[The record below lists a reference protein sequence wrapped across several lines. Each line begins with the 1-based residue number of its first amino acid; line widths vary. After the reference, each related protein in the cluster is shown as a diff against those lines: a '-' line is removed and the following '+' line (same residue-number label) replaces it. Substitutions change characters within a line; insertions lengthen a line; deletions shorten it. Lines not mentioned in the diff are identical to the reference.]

1 MSVLLK
7 RRRVWVIVVI
17 CLVMPWAIW
26 AQAAAKRTL
35 VRAGHVLD
43 VKTGKL
49 TDAQTI
55 VVVGGTIQSIEPSAS
70 ATAQA
75 GDTVVD
81 LGGMTVMPGMMDVH
95 THLTMN
101 TNFDPYYELTQTDA
115 KEAINGVANAR
126 LTLLAGFTSVRNVG
140 AGGYTD
146 VDLRDAIN
154 AGQVPGPHML
164 VSGPPLGITGG
175 HCDENLLPL
184 QYHVVG
190 DGVADGIAEV
200 QHKVRQNIKYGA
212 DLIKICATGGVL
224 SKGDD
229 PQASQYT
236 LEEMQAIVADA
247 HRLGRKVA
255 AHAHGAQGIL
265 WASKAGVDSIEH
277 GSYINDA
284 AIAEMKKNGTYLVPT
299 LYLEDWMLEKGNLP
313 AFYHQKMVDVSAVAK
328 SNIKRAM
335 QAGVKIALGTDA
347 AVYPHGLNAH
357 ELDVYVNQLGMA
369 PLTALQ
375 TTTINAADLM
385 GLSAKTGTLE
395 PGKWADIIGVE
406 KNPLDDVKVL
416 QDVKFVMKAG
426 VVYKGQGSVLEDK

>member
-7 RRRVWVIVVI
+7 RTSVWLVIAVCTVLP
-17 CLVMPWAIW
+17 CAMR
-26 AQAAAKRTL
+26 AQAQAKRTL

-49 TDAQTI
+49 SDAETI
-55 VVVGGTIQSIEPSAS
+55 VVVGDTIQSIEPSGS
-70 ATAQA
+70 VTAQA

-81 LGGMTVMPGMMDVH
+81 LGGMTVMPGMIDVH

-101 TNFDPYYELTQTDA
+101 TDFDPYHELTSTDA
-115 KEAINGVANAR
+115 KEAINGVVNAR
-126 LTLLAGFTSVRNVG
+126 TTLLAGFTTVRNVG
-140 AGGYTD
+140 ASGYTD

-154 AGQVPGPHML
+154 SGQVPGPHML

-175 HCDENLLPL
+175 HCDENLLPVS
-184 QYHVVG
+184 YHAVG

-212 DLIKICATGGVL
+212 DLIKVCATGGVL

-385 GLSAKTGTLE
+385 GLTAKTGTLE

-426 VVYKGQGSVLEDK
+426 VVYKGQGSALEGK